1 MKIDNSVK
9 SVGVA
14 PSGNRST
21 AAKPAARA
29 STPAAGA
36 KTGQAEQDVA
46 LSPLAARLQEIS
58 GNLATTPVVDA
69 GRVSEIKQAIAE
81 GRFKV
86 DAGKIADGLIASV
99 RQMIAAQ
106 S

>member
-9 SVGVA
+9 SVGA
-14 PSGNRST
+14 PPSGNRGT
-21 AAKPAARA
+21 ATKPAAGGSSAAA
-29 STPAAGA
+29 SS
-36 KTGQAEQDVA
+36 EVE

-58 GNLATTPVVDA
+58 GNLSNTPVVDA

-81 GRFKV
+81 GRFKM

-99 RQMIAAQ
+99 RQMISAQ
-106 S
+106 R